1 MDWTKFNNHGES
13 SNHAFEVMCNILFK
27 YWFKKEYKDNI
38 SHFAF
43 INGSGGDGG
52 VEAYGLLTSGD
63 VIGVQS
69 KWFPQKMEASQFT
82 QIENSFYTAIKVRP
96 KLKRYIVCV
105 PRDFTSKR
113 MVKNNQV
120 TKDTEESKWINLCEK
135 INKEYPDVVIEL
147 WDETSIQE
155 KLCLPETQGCYK
167 YWFECSDVFE
177 TEILT
182 SYQRAI
188 NSWAKPKYIP
198 DLYSMGYIH
207 DKLSCFIS
215 SFEATKKKYDMTQN
229 IYAIVQKLKRAY
241 EDILRLKF
249 TENEKVLLE
258 KIKSD
263 ISILGEWLC
272 IIREIGSLV
281 ASGSDIERDN
291 FEKKFELNCDSSE
304 LKDSSLHF
312 SYYTHFYEVESI
324 LDNIEDD
331 FEQFKRCVISD
342 SHNKIIFLGNQG
354 TGKTAGIVS
363 EINLMLQGKT
373 YLPIL
378 VQAKD
383 YRKGDSW
390 LSILTRTI
398 GLSTTWSELE
408 LFQALENAAL
418 LRNRYLNESCDIVVQ
433 PKCLI
438 CVDGIDEASSWSFW
452 KERIE
457 ETQVYENIF
466 SNVKF
471 VFLSR
476 PYVFPRYYDLDYR
489 ECFYTLPSSGDV
501 SVNELFDNYI
511 AFYKIDLCGN
521 YWIKGI
527 LRTPMSLKLFCDL
540 YGNSRV
546 GNLDKNS
553 LVITRLFQKKI
564 DSVEESYRKQ
574 EKETKQQSKVDN
586 HPLGGNLLDEF
597 LRSFDKPAQRDIWW
611 SIPTYLRNNYNAS
624 WRTYSEIDTSMIV
637 LSDEEHYMG
646 APLILVWRLSSV
658 DNDIRHDCR
667 LKLTEWGIN
676 NPKKYLDLLLYCA
689 DINDEQIV
697 EDIFAIAY
705 GIALGK
711 FVQKEYLEKL
721 SSWIVENVYSEE
733 GLFKYENSAIRYY
746 CKGIVKIAISKGL
759 CDAECENRIS
769 EKYIRKSSFMP
780 AYKDSFNSKRLSG
793 YGPIDYDLARYV
805 LCDHLDRFFCSDY
818 KTREYL
824 KETADFIEQ
833 YKKEY
838 DVDTLE
844 PEGLIISIAYQ
855 YLLNQGWDKKT
866 FWECED
872 KNNLGIDI
880 CIRHTHSPSTHGAMS
895 RVMTVAEK
903 YVWCVKHHM
912 EAAFASQLQYND
924 YGQGIRYISDYYEID
939 DFTNTYQDYVNSRHT
954 KMEDKWIH
962 TDQMVVTPYEEFSI
976 ENIEKWMKQADVP
989 DFAAWF
995 DRKTDTEI
1003 LYAFTNIV
1011 NELLGI
1017 EEAVWISSG
1026 IVKRDG
1032 FQKFIEA
1039 LDVYAEDRAELLN
1052 VSDFHSYIETSGF
1065 YTPQEICAVQTAKET
1080 NDIINIGEQENN
1092 VQVYKL
1098 ITTCLSAHDEDTEM
1112 SFYLPSGIARKITG
1126 ITYGDGYEYINENNE
1141 VIYKFSDVDKDWKNQ
1156 QVCLQVNTSILE
1168 SALKENSYKLFW
1180 VFRVYRSPS
1189 NKAYE
1194 LYGNQI
1200 CHDTDRSF
1208 VVWFDEEECK
1218 YIELKEIKP
1227 IRPNPYDDYELNIK
1241 ILYGDAED

>member
-1 MDWTKFNNHGES
+1 
-13 SNHAFEVMCNILFK
+13 
-27 YWFKKEYKDNI
+27 
-38 SHFAF
+38 
-43 INGSGGDGG
+43 
-52 VEAYGLLTSGD
+52 
-63 VIGVQS
+63 
-69 KWFPQKMEASQFT
+69 MEASQFT

-574 EKETKQQSKVDN
+574 EKETKQQSMIKTV
-586 HPLGGNLLDEF
+586 LVTVATLLTNKKEVTFEDILNESKEPIKSHLEDLLFFIENEGFIYSHQICKDEF
-597 LRSFDKPAQRDIWW
+597 SVPETVYSWGMQPAFDYLIGRKIYDVIKTGNNIDIEYTNGIYQMLSLIAIEEDEKLISEYSNIKLEESRDFALKNKNPCSACEFQAKQGI
-611 SIPTYLRNNYNAS
+611 SI
-624 WRTYSEIDTSMIV
+624 
-637 LSDEEHYMG
+637 
-646 APLILVWRLSSV
+646 
-658 DNDIRHDCR
+658 
-667 LKLTEWGIN
+667 WGI
-676 NPKKYLDLLLYCA
+676 KLL
-689 DINDEQIV
+689 
-697 EDIFAIAY
+697 
-705 GIALGK
+705 
-711 FVQKEYLEKL
+711 
-721 SSWIVENVYSEE
+721 
-733 GLFKYENSAIRYY
+733 
-746 CKGIVKIAISKGL
+746 
-759 CDAECENRIS
+759 
-769 EKYIRKSSFMP
+769 
-780 AYKDSFNSKRLSG
+780 
-793 YGPIDYDLARYV
+793 
-805 LCDHLDRFFCSDY
+805 FFS
-818 KTREYL
+818 
-824 KETADFIEQ
+824 
-833 YKKEY
+833 
-838 DVDTLE
+838 V
-844 PEGLIISIAYQ
+844 
-855 YLLNQGWDKKT
+855 
-866 FWECED
+866 
-872 KNNLGIDI
+872 
-880 CIRHTHSPSTHGAMS
+880 
-895 RVMTVAEK
+895 
-903 YVWCVKHHM
+903 
-912 EAAFASQLQYND
+912 
-924 YGQGIRYISDYYEID
+924 
-939 DFTNTYQDYVNSRHT
+939 
-954 KMEDKWIH
+954 
-962 TDQMVVTPYEEFSI
+962 
-976 ENIEKWMKQADVP
+976 
-989 DFAAWF
+989 
-995 DRKTDTEI
+995 
-1003 LYAFTNIV
+1003 
-1011 NELLGI
+1011 
-1017 EEAVWISSG
+1017 
-1026 IVKRDG
+1026 
-1032 FQKFIEA
+1032 
-1039 LDVYAEDRAELLN
+1039 
-1052 VSDFHSYIETSGF
+1052 
-1065 YTPQEICAVQTAKET
+1065 
-1080 NDIINIGEQENN
+1080 
-1092 VQVYKL
+1092 
-1098 ITTCLSAHDEDTEM
+1098 
-1112 SFYLPSGIARKITG
+1112 
-1126 ITYGDGYEYINENNE
+1126 
-1141 VIYKFSDVDKDWKNQ
+1141 
-1156 QVCLQVNTSILE
+1156 
-1168 SALKENSYKLFW
+1168 
-1180 VFRVYRSPS
+1180 
-1189 NKAYE
+1189 
-1194 LYGNQI
+1194 
-1200 CHDTDRSF
+1200 
-1208 VVWFDEEECK
+1208 
-1218 YIELKEIKP
+1218 
-1227 IRPNPYDDYELNIK
+1227 
-1241 ILYGDAED
+1241 

>member
-1 MDWTKFNNHGES
+1 MICYTLANTSAGIAS
-13 SNHAFEVMCNILFK
+13 K
-27 YWFKKEYKDNI
+27 YRDYVKQLMQY
-38 SHFAF
+38 S
-43 INGSGGDGG
+43 
-52 VEAYGLLTSGD
+52 EAE
-63 VIGVQS
+63 
-69 KWFPQKMEASQFT
+69 F
-82 QIENSFYTAIKVRP
+82 
-96 KLKRYIVCV
+96 
-105 PRDFTSKR
+105 
-113 MVKNNQV
+113 
-120 TKDTEESKWINLCEK
+120 
-135 INKEYPDVVIEL
+135 
-147 WDETSIQE
+147 
-155 KLCLPETQGCYK
+155 
-167 YWFECSDVFE
+167 
-177 TEILT
+177 
-182 SYQRAI
+182 
-188 NSWAKPKYIP
+188 
-198 DLYSMGYIH
+198 
-207 DKLSCFIS
+207 
-215 SFEATKKKYDMTQN
+215 
-229 IYAIVQKLKRAY
+229 
-241 EDILRLKF
+241 
-249 TENEKVLLE
+249 
-258 KIKSD
+258 
-263 ISILGEWLC
+263 
-272 IIREIGSLV
+272 REI
-281 ASGSDIERDN
+281 AN
-291 FEKKFELNCDSSE
+291 
-304 LKDSSLHF
+304 
-312 SYYTHFYEVESI
+312 
-324 LDNIEDD
+324 NI
-331 FEQFKRCVISD
+331 
-342 SHNKIIFLGNQG
+342 IIP
-354 TGKTAGIVS
+354 V
-363 EINLMLQGKT
+363 
-373 YLPIL
+373 
-378 VQAKD
+378 
-383 YRKGDSW
+383 
-390 LSILTRTI
+390 
-398 GLSTTWSELE
+398 
-408 LFQALENAAL
+408 
-418 LRNRYLNESCDIVVQ
+418 
-433 PKCLI
+433 
-438 CVDGIDEASSWSFW
+438 
-452 KERIE
+452 
-457 ETQVYENIF
+457 
-466 SNVKF
+466 
-471 VFLSR
+471 
-476 PYVFPRYYDLDYR
+476 
-489 ECFYTLPSSGDV
+489 
-501 SVNELFDNYI
+501 
-511 AFYKIDLCGN
+511 
-521 YWIKGI
+521 
-527 LRTPMSLKLFCDL
+527 
-540 YGNSRV
+540 
-546 GNLDKNS
+546 
-553 LVITRLFQKKI
+553 
-564 DSVEESYRKQ
+564 
-574 EKETKQQSKVDN
+574 SKVDN

-759 CDAECENRIS
+759 CDAECEKRIS

-780 AYKDSFNSKRLSG
+780 AYKDSFDSKRLSG
-793 YGPIDYDLARYV
+793 YGPIYYDLARYV
-805 LCDHLDRFFCSDY
+805 LCDHLDRFFCINY

-824 KETADFIEQ
+824 RETEKFIEK

-838 DVDTLE
+838 DVDMLA
-844 PEGLIISIAYQ
+844 PEGLIISIAFQ
-855 YLLNQGWDKKT
+855 YLLNQGWDEKI

-880 CIRHTHSPSTHGAMS
+880 CIRNTYMRSTHGAKS
-895 RVMTVAEK
+895 KVMTVAEK
-903 YVWCVKHHM
+903 YVWCVKHRM
-912 EAAFASQLQYND
+912 EAVFASQLQYNY
-924 YGQGIRYISDYYEID
+924 YGQGVRYISDYYEID

>member
-1 MDWTKFNNHGES
+1 M
-13 SNHAFEVMCNILFK
+13 
-27 YWFKKEYKDNI
+27 
-38 SHFAF
+38 
-43 INGSGGDGG
+43 
-52 VEAYGLLTSGD
+52 
-63 VIGVQS
+63 
-69 KWFPQKMEASQFT
+69 
-82 QIENSFYTAIKVRP
+82 
-96 KLKRYIVCV
+96 
-105 PRDFTSKR
+105 
-113 MVKNNQV
+113 
-120 TKDTEESKWINLCEK
+120 
-135 INKEYPDVVIEL
+135 
-147 WDETSIQE
+147 
-155 KLCLPETQGCYK
+155 
-167 YWFECSDVFE
+167 
-177 TEILT
+177 
-182 SYQRAI
+182 
-188 NSWAKPKYIP
+188 
-198 DLYSMGYIH
+198 
-207 DKLSCFIS
+207 
-215 SFEATKKKYDMTQN
+215 
-229 IYAIVQKLKRAY
+229 
-241 EDILRLKF
+241 
-249 TENEKVLLE
+249 
-258 KIKSD
+258 
-263 ISILGEWLC
+263 
-272 IIREIGSLV
+272 
-281 ASGSDIERDN
+281 
-291 FEKKFELNCDSSE
+291 
-304 LKDSSLHF
+304 
-312 SYYTHFYEVESI
+312 
-324 LDNIEDD
+324 
-331 FEQFKRCVISD
+331 
-342 SHNKIIFLGNQG
+342 
-354 TGKTAGIVS
+354 
-363 EINLMLQGKT
+363 
-373 YLPIL
+373 
-378 VQAKD
+378 
-383 YRKGDSW
+383 
-390 LSILTRTI
+390 TRTI

-553 LVITRLFQKKI
+553 LVIIRLFQKKI

-574 EKETKQQSKVDN
+574 EKETKQQSMIKTVLVTVATLLTNKKEVTFEDILNESKEPIKSHLEDLLFFIENEGFIYSHQICKDEFSVPETVYSWGMQPAFDYLIGRKIYDVIKTGNNIDIEYTNGIYQMLSLIAIEEDEKLISEYSNIKLEESVLFDLICYTLANTSAGIASKYRDYVKQLMQYSEAEFREIVNNIIIPVSKVDN

-805 LCDHLDRFFCSDY
+805 LCDHLDSCNY
-818 KTREYL
+818 
-824 KETADFIEQ
+824 
-833 YKKEY
+833 
-838 DVDTLE
+838 
-844 PEGLIISIAYQ
+844 
-855 YLLNQGWDKKT
+855 
-866 FWECED
+866 
-872 KNNLGIDI
+872 
-880 CIRHTHSPSTHGAMS
+880 
-895 RVMTVAEK
+895 
-903 YVWCVKHHM
+903 
-912 EAAFASQLQYND
+912 
-924 YGQGIRYISDYYEID
+924 
-939 DFTNTYQDYVNSRHT
+939 
-954 KMEDKWIH
+954 
-962 TDQMVVTPYEEFSI
+962 
-976 ENIEKWMKQADVP
+976 
-989 DFAAWF
+989 
-995 DRKTDTEI
+995 
-1003 LYAFTNIV
+1003 
-1011 NELLGI
+1011 
-1017 EEAVWISSG
+1017 
-1026 IVKRDG
+1026 
-1032 FQKFIEA
+1032 
-1039 LDVYAEDRAELLN
+1039 
-1052 VSDFHSYIETSGF
+1052 
-1065 YTPQEICAVQTAKET
+1065 
-1080 NDIINIGEQENN
+1080 
-1092 VQVYKL
+1092 
-1098 ITTCLSAHDEDTEM
+1098 
-1112 SFYLPSGIARKITG
+1112 
-1126 ITYGDGYEYINENNE
+1126 
-1141 VIYKFSDVDKDWKNQ
+1141 
-1156 QVCLQVNTSILE
+1156 
-1168 SALKENSYKLFW
+1168 
-1180 VFRVYRSPS
+1180 
-1189 NKAYE
+1189 
-1194 LYGNQI
+1194 
-1200 CHDTDRSF
+1200 
-1208 VVWFDEEECK
+1208 
-1218 YIELKEIKP
+1218 
-1227 IRPNPYDDYELNIK
+1227 
-1241 ILYGDAED
+1241 

>member
-1 MDWTKFNNHGES
+1 
-13 SNHAFEVMCNILFK
+13 
-27 YWFKKEYKDNI
+27 
-38 SHFAF
+38 
-43 INGSGGDGG
+43 
-52 VEAYGLLTSGD
+52 
-63 VIGVQS
+63 
-69 KWFPQKMEASQFT
+69 
-82 QIENSFYTAIKVRP
+82 
-96 KLKRYIVCV
+96 
-105 PRDFTSKR
+105 
-113 MVKNNQV
+113 
-120 TKDTEESKWINLCEK
+120 
-135 INKEYPDVVIEL
+135 
-147 WDETSIQE
+147 
-155 KLCLPETQGCYK
+155 
-167 YWFECSDVFE
+167 
-177 TEILT
+177 
-182 SYQRAI
+182 
-188 NSWAKPKYIP
+188 
-198 DLYSMGYIH
+198 
-207 DKLSCFIS
+207 
-215 SFEATKKKYDMTQN
+215 MTQN

-574 EKETKQQSKVDN
+574 EKETKQQSMIKTV
-586 HPLGGNLLDEF
+586 LVTVATLLTNKKEVTFEDILNESKEPIKSHLEDLLFFIENEGFIYSHQICKDEF
-597 LRSFDKPAQRDIWW
+597 SVPETVYSWGMQPAFDYLIGRKIYDVIKTGNNIDIEYTNGIYQMLSLIAIEEDEKLISEYSNIKLEESRDFALKNKNPCSACEFQAKQGI
-611 SIPTYLRNNYNAS
+611 SI
-624 WRTYSEIDTSMIV
+624 
-637 LSDEEHYMG
+637 
-646 APLILVWRLSSV
+646 
-658 DNDIRHDCR
+658 
-667 LKLTEWGIN
+667 WGI
-676 NPKKYLDLLLYCA
+676 KLL
-689 DINDEQIV
+689 
-697 EDIFAIAY
+697 
-705 GIALGK
+705 
-711 FVQKEYLEKL
+711 
-721 SSWIVENVYSEE
+721 
-733 GLFKYENSAIRYY
+733 
-746 CKGIVKIAISKGL
+746 
-759 CDAECENRIS
+759 
-769 EKYIRKSSFMP
+769 
-780 AYKDSFNSKRLSG
+780 
-793 YGPIDYDLARYV
+793 
-805 LCDHLDRFFCSDY
+805 FFS
-818 KTREYL
+818 
-824 KETADFIEQ
+824 
-833 YKKEY
+833 
-838 DVDTLE
+838 V
-844 PEGLIISIAYQ
+844 
-855 YLLNQGWDKKT
+855 
-866 FWECED
+866 
-872 KNNLGIDI
+872 
-880 CIRHTHSPSTHGAMS
+880 
-895 RVMTVAEK
+895 
-903 YVWCVKHHM
+903 
-912 EAAFASQLQYND
+912 
-924 YGQGIRYISDYYEID
+924 
-939 DFTNTYQDYVNSRHT
+939 
-954 KMEDKWIH
+954 
-962 TDQMVVTPYEEFSI
+962 
-976 ENIEKWMKQADVP
+976 
-989 DFAAWF
+989 
-995 DRKTDTEI
+995 
-1003 LYAFTNIV
+1003 
-1011 NELLGI
+1011 
-1017 EEAVWISSG
+1017 
-1026 IVKRDG
+1026 
-1032 FQKFIEA
+1032 
-1039 LDVYAEDRAELLN
+1039 
-1052 VSDFHSYIETSGF
+1052 
-1065 YTPQEICAVQTAKET
+1065 
-1080 NDIINIGEQENN
+1080 
-1092 VQVYKL
+1092 
-1098 ITTCLSAHDEDTEM
+1098 
-1112 SFYLPSGIARKITG
+1112 
-1126 ITYGDGYEYINENNE
+1126 
-1141 VIYKFSDVDKDWKNQ
+1141 
-1156 QVCLQVNTSILE
+1156 
-1168 SALKENSYKLFW
+1168 
-1180 VFRVYRSPS
+1180 
-1189 NKAYE
+1189 
-1194 LYGNQI
+1194 
-1200 CHDTDRSF
+1200 
-1208 VVWFDEEECK
+1208 
-1218 YIELKEIKP
+1218 
-1227 IRPNPYDDYELNIK
+1227 
-1241 ILYGDAED
+1241 

>member
-120 TKDTEESKWINLCEK
+120 AKDTEESKWINLCEK

-383 YRKGDSW
+383 Y
-390 LSILTRTI
+390 
-398 GLSTTWSELE
+398 
-408 LFQALENAAL
+408 
-418 LRNRYLNESCDIVVQ
+418 
-433 PKCLI
+433 
-438 CVDGIDEASSWSFW
+438 
-452 KERIE
+452 
-457 ETQVYENIF
+457 
-466 SNVKF
+466 
-471 VFLSR
+471 
-476 PYVFPRYYDLDYR
+476 
-489 ECFYTLPSSGDV
+489 
-501 SVNELFDNYI
+501 
-511 AFYKIDLCGN
+511 
-521 YWIKGI
+521 
-527 LRTPMSLKLFCDL
+527 
-540 YGNSRV
+540 
-546 GNLDKNS
+546 
-553 LVITRLFQKKI
+553 
-564 DSVEESYRKQ
+564 
-574 EKETKQQSKVDN
+574 
-586 HPLGGNLLDEF
+586 
-597 LRSFDKPAQRDIWW
+597 
-611 SIPTYLRNNYNAS
+611 
-624 WRTYSEIDTSMIV
+624 
-637 LSDEEHYMG
+637 
-646 APLILVWRLSSV
+646 
-658 DNDIRHDCR
+658 
-667 LKLTEWGIN
+667 
-676 NPKKYLDLLLYCA
+676 
-689 DINDEQIV
+689 
-697 EDIFAIAY
+697 
-705 GIALGK
+705 
-711 FVQKEYLEKL
+711 
-721 SSWIVENVYSEE
+721 
-733 GLFKYENSAIRYY
+733 
-746 CKGIVKIAISKGL
+746 
-759 CDAECENRIS
+759 
-769 EKYIRKSSFMP
+769 
-780 AYKDSFNSKRLSG
+780 
-793 YGPIDYDLARYV
+793 
-805 LCDHLDRFFCSDY
+805 
-818 KTREYL
+818 
-824 KETADFIEQ
+824 
-833 YKKEY
+833 
-838 DVDTLE
+838 
-844 PEGLIISIAYQ
+844 
-855 YLLNQGWDKKT
+855 
-866 FWECED
+866 
-872 KNNLGIDI
+872 
-880 CIRHTHSPSTHGAMS
+880 
-895 RVMTVAEK
+895 
-903 YVWCVKHHM
+903 
-912 EAAFASQLQYND
+912 
-924 YGQGIRYISDYYEID
+924 
-939 DFTNTYQDYVNSRHT
+939 
-954 KMEDKWIH
+954 
-962 TDQMVVTPYEEFSI
+962 
-976 ENIEKWMKQADVP
+976 
-989 DFAAWF
+989 
-995 DRKTDTEI
+995 
-1003 LYAFTNIV
+1003 
-1011 NELLGI
+1011 
-1017 EEAVWISSG
+1017 
-1026 IVKRDG
+1026 
-1032 FQKFIEA
+1032 
-1039 LDVYAEDRAELLN
+1039 
-1052 VSDFHSYIETSGF
+1052 SYIETSGF

-1098 ITTCLSAHDEDTEM
+1098 ITTCLSAHNEDTEM

-1227 IRPNPYDDYELNIK
+1227 IRPNTYDDYELNIK

>member
-120 TKDTEESKWINLCEK
+120 AKDTEESKWINLCEK

-215 SFEATKKKYDMTQN
+215 SFEATKKKYD
-229 IYAIVQKLKRAY
+229 
-241 EDILRLKF
+241 
-249 TENEKVLLE
+249 
-258 KIKSD
+258 
-263 ISILGEWLC
+263 
-272 IIREIGSLV
+272 
-281 ASGSDIERDN
+281 
-291 FEKKFELNCDSSE
+291 
-304 LKDSSLHF
+304 
-312 SYYTHFYEVESI
+312 
-324 LDNIEDD
+324 
-331 FEQFKRCVISD
+331 
-342 SHNKIIFLGNQG
+342 
-354 TGKTAGIVS
+354 
-363 EINLMLQGKT
+363 
-373 YLPIL
+373 
-378 VQAKD
+378 
-383 YRKGDSW
+383 
-390 LSILTRTI
+390 
-398 GLSTTWSELE
+398 
-408 LFQALENAAL
+408 
-418 LRNRYLNESCDIVVQ
+418 
-433 PKCLI
+433 
-438 CVDGIDEASSWSFW
+438 
-452 KERIE
+452 
-457 ETQVYENIF
+457 
-466 SNVKF
+466 
-471 VFLSR
+471 
-476 PYVFPRYYDLDYR
+476 
-489 ECFYTLPSSGDV
+489 
-501 SVNELFDNYI
+501 
-511 AFYKIDLCGN
+511 
-521 YWIKGI
+521 
-527 LRTPMSLKLFCDL
+527 
-540 YGNSRV
+540 
-546 GNLDKNS
+546 
-553 LVITRLFQKKI
+553 
-564 DSVEESYRKQ
+564 
-574 EKETKQQSKVDN
+574 
-586 HPLGGNLLDEF
+586 
-597 LRSFDKPAQRDIWW
+597 
-611 SIPTYLRNNYNAS
+611 
-624 WRTYSEIDTSMIV
+624 
-637 LSDEEHYMG
+637 
-646 APLILVWRLSSV
+646 
-658 DNDIRHDCR
+658 
-667 LKLTEWGIN
+667 
-676 NPKKYLDLLLYCA
+676 
-689 DINDEQIV
+689 
-697 EDIFAIAY
+697 
-705 GIALGK
+705 
-711 FVQKEYLEKL
+711 
-721 SSWIVENVYSEE
+721 
-733 GLFKYENSAIRYY
+733 
-746 CKGIVKIAISKGL
+746 
-759 CDAECENRIS
+759 
-769 EKYIRKSSFMP
+769 
-780 AYKDSFNSKRLSG
+780 
-793 YGPIDYDLARYV
+793 
-805 LCDHLDRFFCSDY
+805 
-818 KTREYL
+818 
-824 KETADFIEQ
+824 
-833 YKKEY
+833 
-838 DVDTLE
+838 
-844 PEGLIISIAYQ
+844 
-855 YLLNQGWDKKT
+855 
-866 FWECED
+866 
-872 KNNLGIDI
+872 
-880 CIRHTHSPSTHGAMS
+880 
-895 RVMTVAEK
+895 
-903 YVWCVKHHM
+903 
-912 EAAFASQLQYND
+912 
-924 YGQGIRYISDYYEID
+924 IRYISDYYEID

-962 TDQMVVTPYEEFSI
+962 TDQMVVTPYKEFSV

-1098 ITTCLSAHDEDTEM
+1098 ITTCLSAHNEDTEM

-1227 IRPNPYDDYELNIK
+1227 IRPNTYDDYELNIK

>member
-1 MDWTKFNNHGES
+1 M
-13 SNHAFEVMCNILFK
+13 
-27 YWFKKEYKDNI
+27 
-38 SHFAF
+38 
-43 INGSGGDGG
+43 
-52 VEAYGLLTSGD
+52 
-63 VIGVQS
+63 
-69 KWFPQKMEASQFT
+69 
-82 QIENSFYTAIKVRP
+82 
-96 KLKRYIVCV
+96 
-105 PRDFTSKR
+105 
-113 MVKNNQV
+113 
-120 TKDTEESKWINLCEK
+120 
-135 INKEYPDVVIEL
+135 
-147 WDETSIQE
+147 
-155 KLCLPETQGCYK
+155 
-167 YWFECSDVFE
+167 
-177 TEILT
+177 
-182 SYQRAI
+182 
-188 NSWAKPKYIP
+188 
-198 DLYSMGYIH
+198 
-207 DKLSCFIS
+207 
-215 SFEATKKKYDMTQN
+215 
-229 IYAIVQKLKRAY
+229 
-241 EDILRLKF
+241 
-249 TENEKVLLE
+249 
-258 KIKSD
+258 
-263 ISILGEWLC
+263 
-272 IIREIGSLV
+272 
-281 ASGSDIERDN
+281 
-291 FEKKFELNCDSSE
+291 
-304 LKDSSLHF
+304 
-312 SYYTHFYEVESI
+312 
-324 LDNIEDD
+324 
-331 FEQFKRCVISD
+331 ISD

-390 LSILTRTI
+390 LSILTITI

-438 CVDGIDEASSWSFW
+438 CVDGIDEASSWSCW

-574 EKETKQQSKVDN
+574 EKETKQQSMIKTVLVTVATLLTNKKEVTFEDILNESKEPIKSHLEDLLFFIENEGFIYSHQICKDEFSVPETVYSWGMQPAFDYLIGRKIYDVIKTGNNIDIEYTNGIYQMLSLIAIEEDEKLISEYSNIKLEESVLFDLICYTLANTSAGIASKYRDYVKQLMQYSEAEFREIANNIIIPVSKVDN

-833 YKKEY
+833 Y
-838 DVDTLE
+838 
-844 PEGLIISIAYQ
+844 
-855 YLLNQGWDKKT
+855 
-866 FWECED
+866 
-872 KNNLGIDI
+872 
-880 CIRHTHSPSTHGAMS
+880 
-895 RVMTVAEK
+895 
-903 YVWCVKHHM
+903 
-912 EAAFASQLQYND
+912 
-924 YGQGIRYISDYYEID
+924 
-939 DFTNTYQDYVNSRHT
+939 
-954 KMEDKWIH
+954 
-962 TDQMVVTPYEEFSI
+962 
-976 ENIEKWMKQADVP
+976 
-989 DFAAWF
+989 
-995 DRKTDTEI
+995 
-1003 LYAFTNIV
+1003 
-1011 NELLGI
+1011 
-1017 EEAVWISSG
+1017 
-1026 IVKRDG
+1026 
-1032 FQKFIEA
+1032 
-1039 LDVYAEDRAELLN
+1039 
-1052 VSDFHSYIETSGF
+1052 
-1065 YTPQEICAVQTAKET
+1065 
-1080 NDIINIGEQENN
+1080 
-1092 VQVYKL
+1092 
-1098 ITTCLSAHDEDTEM
+1098 
-1112 SFYLPSGIARKITG
+1112 
-1126 ITYGDGYEYINENNE
+1126 
-1141 VIYKFSDVDKDWKNQ
+1141 
-1156 QVCLQVNTSILE
+1156 
-1168 SALKENSYKLFW
+1168 
-1180 VFRVYRSPS
+1180 
-1189 NKAYE
+1189 NK
-1194 LYGNQI
+1194 
-1200 CHDTDRSF
+1200 
-1208 VVWFDEEECK
+1208 
-1218 YIELKEIKP
+1218 
-1227 IRPNPYDDYELNIK
+1227 
-1241 ILYGDAED
+1241 